1 MNETK
6 KGGFAK
12 PPKVDSSIEVEGSN
26 IASSESKEGRLHFKN
41 IDHKEISED
50 SVSKP
55 LSIAEILN
63 KSEFDH
69 LKTKRS
75 MK

>member
-6 KGGFAK
+6 KGGLAK
-12 PPKVDSSIEVEGSN
+12 PPKVDSSIEIEGRN
-26 IASSESKEGRLHFKN
+26 RASSESKEERLHSKN
-41 IDHKEISED
+41 IDHTEIPED

-69 LKTKRS
+69 LRTKRS

>member
-1 MNETK
+1 MKKIEKGPIAGPVVLKHKEATK
-6 KGGFAK
+6 LQVPEK
-12 PPKVDSSIEVEGSN
+12 D
-26 IASSESKEGRLHFKN
+26 RLHIKN
-41 IDHKEISED
+41 IDHKEIPED

-63 KSEFDH
+63 LPEFDGIR
-69 LKTKRS
+69 LKRS

>member
-6 KGGFAK
+6 KGGLAK
-12 PPKVDSSIEVEGSN
+12 PPKVDSSIEIEGSN
-26 IASSESKEGRLHFKN
+26 STFSESKEGRLHSKN
-41 IDHKEISED
+41 IDHTEIPED

-63 KSEFDH
+63 LPEFDGIRI
-69 LKTKRS
+69 KRS

>member
-1 MNETK
+1 MKKTEKGPNAGPIELKNQETIK
-6 KGGFAK
+6 FRELEKY
-12 PPKVDSSIEVEGSN
+12 
-26 IASSESKEGRLHFKN
+26 RLHSKN
-41 IDHKEISED
+41 IDHTEIPED

-63 KSEFDH
+63 LPEFDGIRI
-69 LKTKRS
+69 KRS